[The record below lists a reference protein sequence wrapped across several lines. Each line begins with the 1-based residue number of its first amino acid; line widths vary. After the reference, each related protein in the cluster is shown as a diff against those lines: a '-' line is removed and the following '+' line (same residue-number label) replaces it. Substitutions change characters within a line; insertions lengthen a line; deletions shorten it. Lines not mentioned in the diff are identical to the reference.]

1 MRYEWVRLKSAE
13 GFLVG
18 MRSPVQIWG
27 AAPAAVQLPD
37 RPPSALGKEL
47 SYIQLPGLWDDAVLA
62 GIAGDES
69 LLHRPVQSDVEHQV
83 DAANSGGTESV
94 ALVLS
99 DVDSAIF

>member
-27 AAPAAVQLPD
+27 AAPAAVRLPD

-69 LLHRPVQSDVEHQV
+69 LLHRPAQSDVEHQV
-83 DAANSGGTESV
+83 DAVDCGSAESF
-94 ALVLS
+94 ALALS
-99 DVDSAIF
+99 NLDSAVF